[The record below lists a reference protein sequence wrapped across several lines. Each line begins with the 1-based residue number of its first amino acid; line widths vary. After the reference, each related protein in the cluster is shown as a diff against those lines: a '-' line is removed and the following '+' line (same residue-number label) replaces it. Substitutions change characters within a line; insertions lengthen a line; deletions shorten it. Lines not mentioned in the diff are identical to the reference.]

1 MEGTG
6 LHKRGTSA
14 EGWEAADSAS
24 LAPILDGTGMESP
37 QIKRVFSEVRHPIQ
51 ANGRLTK
58 ETQWTG
64 GRSHWKNT
72 ATKIRRKGHAAG

>member
-24 LAPILDGTGMESP
+24 VAPILDGTGGWHPP
-37 QIKRVFSEVRHPIQ
+37 QSKTFFAVPV
-51 ANGRLTK
+51 LV
-58 ETQWTG
+58 
-64 GRSHWKNT
+64 
-72 ATKIRRKGHAAG
+72 

>member
-24 LAPILDGTGMESP
+24 VAPILDGTGEGRP
-37 QIKRVFSEVRHPIQ
+37 LKIK
-51 ANGRLTK
+51 T
-58 ETQWTG
+58 ETPYVG
-64 GRSHWKNT
+64 D
-72 ATKIRRKGHAAG
+72 A